1 MNQSN
6 IEPAAAALLTS
17 VIKMVAEAG
26 AMIRAEFHRQG
37 GPRGG
42 GSKAPIDT
50 EVEQVLKDRLLELHR
65 CSFVGEETD
74 RVLAAGSDIWVV
86 DPQDGT
92 TDFLAGRRGSAIS
105 VALLRAGRP
114 ILGVVFAP
122 LAPDD
127 RGDLVAWAEGATLTR
142 NGLAV
147 QRASRGNP
155 AIIAM
160 NAKAAD
166 YARHNHETLR
176 GIRVRAIPSPAYRL
190 ALAAIGEVDAAVSLV
205 AGLDHWDIAGGH
217 ALLIGAGHRLVERS
231 GRPVDYRRRSFDGV
245 IGGPEDVVTTLV
257 GLRPGPGPRE
267 KRASL
272 RLKRRV
278 ADAERLSRA
287 QGCLLGQLAG
297 DALGSAVEFR
307 SAAEIARSHPDGVTR
322 LTDGGTWNLIA
333 GQPTDDSEMALALAR
348 AIVSNSSFD
357 PAAVGQAYVRW
368 ARSGPFDMGGTT
380 RAGITALAEGR
391 QVRSVSQSN
400 GALMRVS
407 PIGIFVAGDP
417 ALAARLAAEDAR
429 LTHPHPVCQAA
440 SAAFAAAIAAGVA
453 GGTAEEMC
461 SAAEL
466 YAGDGEGARLIRQRL
481 ALARCHEPE
490 DFERQMGW
498 VLTAFHNAFHHLIK
512 GTPVAEGVSITVA
525 RGGDT
530 DTNAAICGALLG
542 ACQGR
547 EAIPLHWRNAVLSCR
562 PVQARGV
569 HHPRP
574 QEYWPDDAL
583 DLAEAL
589 LASGEAGRPEANA
602 ATGSQEETMSDF
614 ENLTDQQKF
623 FLQVKQDGFIEA
635 AVLAARAQSIGLSEA
650 LSLTTFA
657 LLREFSAHGV
667 PREKLIE
674 TWRKAMEPIY
684 PAPEPK
690 GFILHRGVDRSTNSL
705 Y

>member
-1 MNQSN
+1 MIQSN
-6 IEPAAAALLTS
+6 IEPAAAALLNS
-17 VIKMVAEAG
+17 VMETVAEAG

-37 GPRGG
+37 GPRGS

-50 EVEQVLKDRLLELHR
+50 EVEQVLKDRLLDLHS
-65 CSFVGEETD
+65 CGFVGEETG
-74 RVLAAGSDIWVV
+74 RVRASGSDVWVV

-114 ILGVVFAP
+114 VLGVVFAP

-127 RGDLVAWAEGATLTR
+127 RGDLIAWAEGSALTR
-142 NGLAV
+142 NDVAV
-147 QRASRGNP
+147 RRVGCGTP
-155 AIIAM
+155 VVIAM
-160 NAKAAD
+160 NAQAAD

-190 ALAAIGEVDAAVSLV
+190 ALAATGEVDAAVSLV

-217 ALLIGAGHRLVERS
+217 ALLIGAGCTLVERS
-231 GRPVDYRRRSFDGV
+231 GRPVDYRRHAFDGC

-267 KRASL
+267 KWTSVHF
-272 RLKRRV
+272 KSRV
-278 ADAERLSRA
+278 ADAERLARA

-348 AIVSNSSFD
+348 ALASSSGFD
-357 PAAVGQAYVRW
+357 PATVGQAYVRW
-368 ARSGPFDMGGTT
+368 ARSGPFDMGGTP

-391 QVRSVSQSN
+391 QARSDSQSN

-407 PIGIFVAGDP
+407 PIGIFAAGDP

-440 SAAFAAAIAAGVA
+440 SAAFAAAVATGVA
-453 GGTAEEMC
+453 GGSAEEMC
-461 SAAEL
+461 AAAEL
-466 YAGDGEGARLIRQRL
+466 RAGDCDGAKLVRQRL
-481 ALARCHEPE
+481 ALARRHEPE

-498 VLTAFHNAFHHLIK
+498 VLTAFQNAFHHLMK
-512 GTPVAEGVSITVA
+512 GTPVAEAVSVTVA

-562 PVQARGV
+562 PVKARGV

-583 DLAEAL
+583 ELAEAL
-589 LASGEAGRPEANA
+589 LASGPAVHITANA
-602 ATGSQEETMSDF
+602 TTASKEETMSDF

-623 FLQVKQDGFIEA
+623 FLQVKLDGFIEA
-635 AVLAARAQSIGLSEA
+635 AVMAARAQSIGLSEA
-650 LSLTTFA
+650 LSLATSA
-657 LLREFSAHGV
+657 LLREFTAHGV

-674 TWRKAMEPIY
+674 TWKKAMEPIY
-684 PAPEPK
+684 PAPEAK
-690 GFILHRGVDRSTNSL
+690 ALRRVN
-705 Y
+705 

>member
-1 MNQSN
+1 MIQSN
-6 IEPAAAALLTS
+6 IEPAAAALLPIVMETVS
-17 VIKMVAEAG
+17 EAG

-50 EVEQVLKDRLLELHR
+50 EVEQVLKDRLLELHP
-65 CSFVGEETD
+65 CSFVGEETG
-74 RVLAAGSDIWVV
+74 RVRAAGSDIWVV

-127 RGDLVAWAEGATLTR
+127 RGDLIAWAEGAALTR

-147 QRASRGNP
+147 QRAAGGNP
-155 AIIAM
+155 AVIAM

-166 YARHNHETLR
+166 YAKHNHDTLR
-176 GIRVRAIPSPAYRL
+176 GIRVSAIPSPAYRL

-217 ALLIGAGHRLVERS
+217 ALLIGAGCVLVERS
-231 GRPVDYRRRSFDGV
+231 GRPVDYRCHSFDGC
-245 IGGPEDVVTTLV
+245 IGGVEDVVTTLV
-257 GLRPGPGPRE
+257 GLRPGPGPRQ
-267 KRASL
+267 KRTSVHI
-272 RLKRRV
+272 KSRV
-278 ADAERLSRA
+278 ADTERLSRS

-307 SAAEIARSHPDGVTR
+307 SAAEITRSHPDGVTR

-348 AIVSNSSFD
+348 TLVSEGAFD
-357 PAAVGQAYVRW
+357 PTAVGQAYVRW

-391 QVRSVSQSN
+391 SAGSDSQSN

-407 PIGIFVAGDP
+407 PIGIFAAGDP

-429 LTHPHPVCQAA
+429 LTHPHPVCLAA
-440 SAAFAAAIAAGVA
+440 SAAFAAAIAAGVS

-466 YAGDGEGARLIRQRL
+466 HAGDGDGAKLVRQRL
-481 ALARCHEPE
+481 ALARRHEPE

-498 VLTAFHNAFHHLIK
+498 VLTAFQNAFHHLIK
-512 GTPVAEGVSITVA
+512 GTPVAEAVSVTVA

-542 ACQGR
+542 ACQGAR
-547 EAIPLHWRNAVLSCR
+547 RYRCTGATPSFRAALWRHAESTT
-562 PVQARGV
+562 PVR
-569 HHPRP
+569 RNT
-574 QEYWPDDAL
+574 
-583 DLAEAL
+583 
-589 LASGEAGRPEANA
+589 GRM
-602 ATGSQEETMSDF
+602 TLWT
-614 ENLTDQQKF
+614 
-623 FLQVKQDGFIEA
+623 
-635 AVLAARAQSIGLSEA
+635 
-650 LSLTTFA
+650 
-657 LLREFSAHGV
+657 
-667 PREKLIE
+667 
-674 TWRKAMEPIY
+674 
-684 PAPEPK
+684 
-690 GFILHRGVDRSTNSL
+690 
-705 Y
+705 